1 MSGSLSLIDV
11 ALRLG
16 AAMLI
21 GAILGINRDLRD
33 KPAGLKTHSLVTIG
47 SALLTMTSI
56 AFATT
61 VGIVDPNALSRVIQG
76 IITGIGF
83 LGAGVIM
90 RGEGGNVRGLTTAA
104 TIWLTA
110 CLGIA
115 CGAGQWLVVGA
126 GFVAVLFILLIG
138 DYVERA
144 IYRMWHRD
152 GNAESEK
159 DDT

>member
-1 MSGSLSLIDV
+1 MSGSLTVMDV
-11 ALRLG
+11 VLRLG

-47 SALLTMTSI
+47 AAMLTMTSI

-61 VGIVDPNALSRVIQG
+61 VGTLDPNALSRVIQG

-90 RGEGGNVRGLTTAA
+90 RGESGNVRGLTTAA

-115 CGAGQWLVVGA
+115 CGAGQWTVVGA
-126 GFVAVLFILLIG
+126 GFIAVLLILLLG
-138 DYVERA
+138 DNVESA
-144 IYRMWHRD
+144 IYRMWHKD
-152 GNAESEK
+152 GNDK
-159 DDT
+159 NPNVDG